1 MFIQGC
7 NLKDPVRR
15 EDLLS
20 RLRENKTWDVI
31 IIGGGA
37 TGLGAAVDAASRG
50 YQTVL
55 LESHDYAKGT
65 SSKATKLVHGGVR
78 YLAQG
83 NIGLVRDA
91 LRERGLMR
99 QNAPHL
105 VSTMGFVIPAY
116 RLIDLPFYG
125 MGLKVYDVLAGSLN
139 LKSSRLLSKSEALSA
154 IPTLIPEGLKGGIIY
169 HDGQFDDA
177 RLAISLARTFADLGG
192 LPLNYMPVI
201 GLQKTG
207 DKVSGVITRDA
218 ESGEEFRLSGQA
230 VINATGVQ
238 VDSVRQMDEPQTP
251 SMLSPSQGVH
261 LVVDKA
267 FIPLK
272 DSLMIPRTDDGRVLF
287 GVPWHDKVIL
297 GTTDTAVNTISL
309 EPRPLEQEVEFILRT
324 ANRYLVKKPSSSDI
338 RSMFAGLRPLV
349 KKDASSSTKALSR
362 DHVIRISS
370 SGLITITGGKWT
382 TYRKMGE
389 DVIDQAQAVASL
401 LESPSKT
408 AHLKLRG
415 YTEEKLSEPW
425 WVYGSDAKDIQ
436 ALTNQTKLSDALP
449 YNEAQVRYAIREE
462 FARTIEDVLAR
473 RTRALLLDAKASLE
487 VAPRVAAILAEEL
500 KYSSEKLNVQLANYR
515 TLAKNYMV

>member
-1 MFIQGC
+1 MG
-7 NLKDPVRR
+7 R

-20 RLRENKTWDVI
+20 RLREGKTWDVI
-31 IIGGGA
+31 VIGGGA

-55 LESHDYAKGT
+55 LEAYDYAKGT

-91 LRERGLMR
+91 LRERGLLR

-105 VSTMGFVIPAY
+105 VSTLGFVIPAY
-116 RLIDLPFYG
+116 NLLDLPFYSI
-125 MGLKVYDVLAGSLN
+125 GLKVYDLLAASLN
-139 LKSSRLLSKSEALSA
+139 LKPSRWLSKQDALAA
-154 IPTLIPEGLKGGIIY
+154 IPTLLPQGLKGGILY

-177 RLAISLARTFADLGG
+177 RLAITLARTFADLGG
-192 LPLNYMPVI
+192 VPLNYMPVVS
-201 GLQKTG
+201 LQKTSNLI
-207 DKVSGVITRDA
+207 SGVIAKDCETA
-218 ESGEEFRLSGQA
+218 EEFRLSGKV

-261 LVVDKA
+261 IVVDKE

-272 DSLMIPRTDDGRVLF
+272 EALMIPKTDDGRVLF

-297 GTTDTAVNTISL
+297 GTTDTAIETISL
-309 EPRPLEQEVEFILRT
+309 EPRPLEQEIDFILRT

-349 KKDASSSTKALSR
+349 KNDASSSTKALSR
-362 DHVIRISS
+362 DHVIRISP

-389 DVIDQAQAVASL
+389 DVVGQAQKVGSL
-401 LESPSKT
+401 SSSPSKT
-408 AHLKLRG
+408 DHLKLRG
-415 YTEEKLSEPW
+415 HTQEKLSEPW
-425 WVYGSDAKDIQ
+425 WVYGSDAKAIQ
-436 ALTNQTKLSDALP
+436 ALPEQTKLSEILP

-462 FARTIEDVLAR
+462 YARTIEDVLAR
-473 RTRALLLDAKASLE
+473 RTRALLLDAKASVE
-487 VAPRVAAILAEEL
+487 VAAKVAIILAEEL
-500 KYSSEKLNVQLANYR
+500 KLSSEKINIQLANYK